1 MKYKL
6 DMEESL
12 DDFEDWAFLL
22 FHTSAPVHLFADSL
36 NQLYDCRLSRI
47 DNLVVADAEWPFFQ
61 HDDPVRHLKYFL
73 AERPA
78 SAVAAPWEPGDKL
91 LAIKG
96 ESAAYVAEDIYA
108 DFTEPANVDPADLL
122 ARQHADLIDELLA
135 GFTMVSLLNLDSEPP
150 KRSAAA
156 KQRLLVSQF
165 CSDML
170 EYIDTH
176 HLDLTEDERRL
187 LPEARTMSD

>member
-36 NQLYDCRLSRI
+36 NQLYDCRLTRI

>member
-6 DMEESL
+6 DIEENQV
-12 DDFEDWAFLL
+12 DFEDWAFLL

-47 DNLVVADAEWPFFQ
+47 DNLVVAEAEWPFFH

-91 LAIKG
+91 LAIRG
-96 ESAAYVAEDIYA
+96 ESAACVAEDIYA
-108 DFTEPANVDPADLL
+108 DFTEPATVDPADLL
-122 ARQHADLIDELLA
+122 AKERADLIGELLA
-135 GFTMVSLLNLDSEPP
+135 GFTMVSLLNLDAEPP

-156 KQRLLVSQF
+156 KQRQQVSQF
-165 CSDML
+165 CSDLL

-176 HLDLTEDERRL
+176 HLDLSDDERRL
-187 LPEARTMSD
+187 LPEGRSLSD